1 MASVVRTLKKVLI
14 VDDNPAIG
22 SEIHQ
27 EFNRHGFLCSNA
39 ENRRQAIEQLLE
51 ILPDLIILDLSMPVM
66 NGLDAAPELKKILP
80 DCPIILYTLFADTL
94 VQSSD
99 VEARGI
105 TRVVAKDHSRLVDRP
120 SKRVVFPSVTEAN
133 FSKGISCASIEHPI
147 TLSH

>member
-1 MASVVRTLKKVLI
+1 
-14 VDDNPAIG
+14 
-22 SEIHQ
+22 
-27 EFNRHGFLCSNA
+27 
-39 ENRRQAIEQLLE
+39 
-51 ILPDLIILDLSMPVM
+51 MPVM

-105 TRVVAKDHSRLVDRP
+105 TCVVAKDDSLDSLIDRANELL
-120 SKRVVFPSVTEAN
+120 SERDEAN
-133 FSKGISCASIEHPI
+133 FSKGVVCASIERPI

>member
-14 VDDNPAIG
+14 VDDNPAIR

-39 ENRRQAIEQLLE
+39 ENGRQAIEQALE
-51 ILPDLIILDLSMPVM
+51 ILPDLTIHDLPMPVM
-66 NGLDAAPELKKILP
+66 NGLDAAPELKTIFP
-80 DCPIILYTLFADTL
+80 VCPIILYALFADTL

-105 TRVVAKDHSRLVDRP
+105 TCVVAKDDSLD
-120 SKRVVFPSVTEAN
+120 
-133 FSKGISCASIEHPI
+133 
-147 TLSH
+147 